1 MRIRDLGMRHRL
13 REEPLTGL
21 GSADDLNDFVR
32 ALFGRGVQVF
42 YWHSD
47 SLDRGH
53 KRDGAIISPGV
64 YPRAVIRSF
73 GLTVLR
79 PEGLVELR
87 PWTPEYAPQ
96 AKSGLP
102 TLFE

>member
-1 MRIRDLGMRHRL
+1 MRHRL
-13 REEPLTGL
+13 CEEPLTGL

-53 KRDGAIISPGV
+53 KRDGAIISPG

-79 PEGLVELR
+79 PEGFVELR
-87 PWTPEYAPQ
+87 PWTPEPTPQ